1 MATSAMT
8 PVPFQAEHVQALA
21 LRGHGDLNSA
31 SYELFRITDAPAARG
46 WLGAIADRVSYLETE
61 KQDKREASPARRKT
75 RLQVALT
82 AQGMAELG
90 LKAHLA
96 TFPIEFQLGMAA
108 RAHALGDERDEIQSW
123 DYGSGNKP
131 IHVMLLLFAGTDEE
145 VAAFARA
152 EIEEAERRG
161 LTHFA
166 TQTTLRYESKDRI
179 FEHFGFR
186 DGLVQPS
193 IDLEGHSVRADDG
206 TPGPDPSHKV
216 PLGEVVLGQLNAYK
230 YRTIGPSVP
239 NSLDA
244 RGFLPDFLSSGRKDL
259 GAHGTYLV
267 LRKLEQD
274 VAGFW
279 LAIDRAAESLGV
291 DPEWLA
297 AKMVG
302 RWKNGSAV
310 VNHPNEP
317 GPPPVKDTPGISFA
331 SDRHGFRCPVGA
343 HIRRSNPRDDLGDD
357 VGKSLELVGRHRLI
371 RRGRVYG
378 PRLADSRKDDGK
390 KRGLVFITVGAS
402 IRRQFEFVQN
412 LWVTN
417 TTFRGLN
424 GEDDPVV
431 GPRCP
436 AFFGAGKSTHAEQTS
451 PFSLQAHPVQSVV
464 PALPRFVTMRG
475 GDYFFLPSV
484 PALRFIAAL

>member
-1 MATSAMT
+1 MASNVMT
-8 PVPFQAEHVQALA
+8 PVSFVAEHVQELA
-21 LRGHGDLNSA
+21 LRGHGGLGSA
-31 SYELFRITDAPAARG
+31 RFDFFRVTDVRAARA
-46 WLGAIADRVSYLETE
+46 WLGSVADRLSHFAL
-61 KQDKREASPARRKT
+61 DKGPT

-82 AQGMAELG
+82 ARG
-90 LKAHLA
+90 LDALEVSPLLPS
-96 TFPIEFQLGMAA
+96 FPIEFQLGMAA
-108 RAHALGDERDEIQSW
+108 RAHALGDERDDIPNW
-123 DYGSGNKP
+123 DYGSPQNP
-131 IHVMLLLFAGTDEE
+131 VHVALLTYASSDPALD
-145 VAAFARA
+145 AFAEE
-152 EIEEAERRG
+152 EIAIAKRSG
-161 LTHFA
+161 LEHVA
-166 TQTTLRYESKDRI
+166 TQPTLRYEDKNEI
-179 FEHFGFR
+179 YEHFGFR
-186 DGLVQPS
+186 DGLVQPT
-193 IDLEGHSVRADDG
+193 IDMMGLRPRPEDG
-206 TPGPDPSHKV
+206 TPGQDPSYKV
-216 PLGEVVLGQLNAYK
+216 PLGEVVLGQVNGYG

-239 NSLDA
+239 RELDPS
-244 RGFLPDFLSSGRKDL
+244 GLLPEFLSSDRRDL

-279 LAIDRAAESLGV
+279 RAMDEAAASLGV
-291 DPEWLA
+291 DVEWLA

-310 VNHPNEP
+310 VNHPDEP
-317 GPPPVKDTPGISFA
+317 GPRPDEKTPGISFA

-343 HIRRSNPRDDLGDD
+343 HIRRSNPRDDLGEDIES
-357 VGKSLELVGRHRLI
+357 SLQLVRKHRLI

-378 PRLADSRKDDGK
+378 PRLADSRAPDDQ

-424 GEDDPVV
+424 GEDDPMI

-436 AFFGAGKSTHAEQTS
+436 AFFGDSKGSHAAQRS
-451 PFSLQAHPVQSVV
+451 PFSLQAHPIRRVV

-475 GDYFFLPSV
+475 GDYFFLPSR
-484 PALRFIAAL
+484 PALRFLASL

>member
-1 MATSAMT
+1 MASTAMT
-8 PVPFQAEHVQALA
+8 PVAFEAKNVQELA
-21 LRGHGDLNSA
+21 LRGHGSLGSA
-31 SYELFRITDAPAARG
+31 CYVFLRVADPRAACS
-46 WLGAIADRVSYLETE
+46 WLGDMADRVAHYASE
-61 KQDKREASPARRKT
+61 KDDS
-75 RLQVALT
+75 RLQVAITSAGIT
-82 AQGMAELG
+82 ALG
-90 LKAHLA
+90 HAAHLP
-96 TFPIEFQLGMAA
+96 TFPIEFQLGMAE
-108 RAHALGDERDEIQSW
+108 RAHALGDERAEIPGW
-123 DYGSGNKP
+123 DYGSPQRP
-131 IHVMLLLFAGTDEE
+131 IHLALICFARSDEDLE
-145 VAAFARA
+145 ALAREEIARA
-152 EIEEAERRG
+152 ERKG
-161 LTHFA
+161 LRHFV
-166 TQTTLRYESKDRI
+166 TQDTLHYDNKDEI

-186 DGLVQPS
+186 DGLVQPT
-193 IDLEGHSVRADDG
+193 IDLDGLRVRAEDG
-206 TPGPDPSHKV
+206 TPGRDPTNKV
-216 PLGEVVLGQLNAYK
+216 PLGEVVLGQKNVYG

-239 NSLDA
+239 SVADRL
-244 RGFLPDFLSSGRKDL
+244 GVLPDFLTAGRKDL

-279 LAIDRAAESLGV
+279 RAIDRAAESLGV

-317 GPPPVKDTPGISFA
+317 GPPPDKDTPGISFA

-357 VGKSLELVGRHRLI
+357 VEKSLELVGRHRLI

-436 AFFGAGKSTHAEQTS
+436 AFFGSGKSTHAEQTS
-451 PFSLQAHPVQSVV
+451 PFS
-464 PALPRFVTMRG
+464 PRLTRSRAWSR
-475 GDYFFLPSV
+475 PSRV
-484 PALRFIAAL
+484 S